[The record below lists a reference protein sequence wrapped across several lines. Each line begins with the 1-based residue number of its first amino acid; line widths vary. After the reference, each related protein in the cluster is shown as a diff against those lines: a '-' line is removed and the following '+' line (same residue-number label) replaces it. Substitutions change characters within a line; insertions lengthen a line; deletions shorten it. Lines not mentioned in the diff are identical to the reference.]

1 MTNSKNQTNDHA
13 CQNIAQAIEEWSHC
27 EIPDELRNLLLL
39 FGGLED
45 FEGYILSIPL
55 DHPCS
60 QFVSTACG
68 TVGNRLLISDI
79 KEFLLCKGVDRI
91 LGAVF
96 KPDLSETHMQTIPL
110 CSVAITIS
118 AKDARYFERLVDRHG
133 CSLRYDSHYG
143 PWALF
148 ESE

>member
-1 MTNSKNQTNDHA
+1 MTNSKNQSDNRI
-13 CQNIAQAIEEWSHC
+13 CQDITQAIQEWSRC

-45 FEGYILSIPL
+45 FEGYVLSIPL

-68 TVGNRLLISDI
+68 AVGNRLLVGDT
-79 KEFLLCKGVDRI
+79 KEFLTQRGVDRI

-110 CSVAITIS
+110 CSAAITID

-133 CSLRYDSHYG
+133 CSLRYDSHWG